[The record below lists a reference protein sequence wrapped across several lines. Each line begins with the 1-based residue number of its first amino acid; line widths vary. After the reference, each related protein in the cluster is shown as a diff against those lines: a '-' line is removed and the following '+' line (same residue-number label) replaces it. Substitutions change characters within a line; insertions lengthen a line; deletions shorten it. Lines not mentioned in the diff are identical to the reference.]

1 MQSEEIQEIVEAA
14 VNTTIAKI
22 KTTGILNDKR
32 KTAFQKTEEVLKKY
46 PEFKKIRS
54 KKAVRLTIRI
64 DNAIKELANDPYIDI
79 IRLFYFENM
88 TRESIAGEL
97 NTSVR
102 TVGRNKRRLVNELKV
117 MLFADDVIY
126 ELFM

>member
-14 VNTTIAKI
+14 VNITIAKI
-22 KTTGILNDKR
+22 KTTGILNDPR
-32 KTAFQKTEEVLKKY
+32 NTAFQKTEEVLKKY
-46 PEFKKIRS
+46 SELKKTGS
-54 KKAVRLTIRI
+54 KKAERLTMRI
-64 DNAIKELANDPYIDI
+64 DNAIKELSNDPYIDI